1 MSQLLIGLAVSIALF
16 LLLIP
21 PHVDAEVQGTLT
33 SAGGHV
39 CKWRENKRKASKN
52 KNAGDHLKT
61 ERRLRLD
68 CECNDKDGNKIK
80 YTCYYVSYYK
90 ECCQNQAE
98 SDEHYHSHEPA
109 YYGQAADQLKG
120 I

>member
-1 MSQLLIGLAVSIALF
+1 MSQLLISLAVSIALF

-21 PHVDAEVQGTLT
+21 PHVDAEVQGKLT
-33 SAGGHV
+33 SAGGHM
-39 CKWRENKRKASKN
+39 CSWREKSRKGDKR
-52 KNAGDHLKT
+52 D
-61 ERRLRLD
+61 LRLD
-68 CECNDKDGNKIK
+68 CECNDKEGNKIK